1 MKSLSKTVHIVVDA
15 SGSMAEDDKNAVIKY
30 LLNGICNV
38 TGTTDF
44 DDIEFVL
51 YQWGQESKK
60 IENLAKAK
68 IEFAGK
74 SPLSGLE
81 ELKQMIDEN
90 KTMLFVSDGN
100 LKREDKEKIKKM
112 RINIMPIFVGIDAD
126 RTILRDI
133 ATEKVVYSVTDF
145 MQAIYECV

>member
-1 MKSLSKTVHIVVDA
+1 MSKTVNILVDA

-30 LLNGICNV
+30 LLNGICNIM
-38 TGTTDF
+38 GTTDF
-44 DDIEFVL
+44 CNIEFVL

-60 IENLAKAK
+60 IESLEKAK
-68 IEFAGK
+68 IEFEGK
-74 SPLSGLE
+74 SSLSGLE

-90 KTMLFVSDGN
+90 QTMIFVSDGN
-100 LKREDKEKIKKM
+100 FNSGDKAQIKKM
-112 RINIMPIFVGIDAD
+112 SVKIIPIFVGIDAN
-126 RTILRDI
+126 RTILQDI

>member
-1 MKSLSKTVHIVVDA
+1 MSKTVNIVVDA

-38 TGTTDF
+38 MGTTDF
-44 DDIEFVL
+44 GDIEFVL

-60 IENLAKAK
+60 IENWEKAK

-74 SPLSGLE
+74 SLLSGLE

-90 KTMLFVSDGN
+90 QTMIFVSDGN
-100 LKREDKEKIKKM
+100 FNREDKAQIKKM
-112 RINIMPIFVGIDAD
+112 SKNIIPIFVGIDAN
-126 RTILRDI
+126 RTILQDI
-133 ATEKVVYSVTDF
+133 ATEKVAYSVTDF
-145 MQAIYECV
+145 MQALYECV